1 MNTPIFAQPYFDSRP
16 LIQAYIDAMRK
27 DGKKARNDPAYARQ
41 QLIATGMYTKTG
53 KIKKQ
58 FR

>member
-1 MNTPIFAQPYFDSRP
+1 MNVNLIHPPLTSKKDFDET
-16 LIQAYIDAMRK
+16 MRALRI
-27 DGKKARNDPAYARQ
+27 ARERASKDPAYALDLLYR
-41 QLIATGMYTKTG
+41 TGMYTKTG

>member
-1 MNTPIFAQPYFDSRP
+1 MNISLISPP
-16 LIQAYIDAMRK
+16 LTSAATIRACLAAIRKEGERSRK
-27 DGKKARNDPAYARQ
+27 DPVYARQ
-41 QLIATGMYTKTG
+41 QLIATGMYTKSG